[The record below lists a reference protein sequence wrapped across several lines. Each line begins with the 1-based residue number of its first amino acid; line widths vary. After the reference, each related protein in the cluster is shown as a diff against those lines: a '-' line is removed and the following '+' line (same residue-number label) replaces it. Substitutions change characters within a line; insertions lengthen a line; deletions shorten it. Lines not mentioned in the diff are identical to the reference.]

1 VTAARRNELTELEQC
16 VLGVIWRDGP
26 VTAYEVANLFATSL
40 SSFWSGSAGAI
51 YPVVQRL
58 RRRGLVRGATRAW
71 NGTRKTVL
79 TASDKGVDVLRNWL
93 TPPLPIA
100 AAGPTYDSIRTRMFF
115 MNVLPLALRQQFVDD
130 AERITREQLVLARKA
145 HEAQKALGNDSEALG
160 VLGVMLEIKARLT
173 WLRAI
178 RESMKR

>member
-1 VTAARRNELTELEQC
+1 MSPSSRNELTELEQC

-26 VTAYEVANLFATSL
+26 VTAYEIANLFATSL

-58 RRRGLVRGATRAW
+58 RRRGLVHGTARAW

-79 TASDKGVDVLRNWL
+79 TASDKGVEVLRNWL

-115 MNVLPLALRQQFVDD
+115 LKVLPAAARRQFVDD
-130 AERITREQLVLARKA
+130 AERITREQLVITRKA
-145 HEAQKALGNDSEALG
+145 HEQQKALGNESEALG
-160 VLGVMLEIKARLT
+160 VLGVILEMKARLT

-178 RESMKR
+178 RQSLKR

>member
-1 VTAARRNELTELEQC
+1 VSPRDELTELEQC

-58 RRRGLVRGATRAW
+58 RRRGLVHGAARAW

-79 TASDKGVDVLRNWL
+79 TATDKGVDVLRAWL

-115 MNVLPLALRQQFVDD
+115 MKILPIASRRQFVED
-130 AERITREQLVLARKA
+130 AERITREQMVLARQTHK
-145 HEAQKALGNDSEALG
+145 EQKALGNESEALG
-160 VLGVMLEIKARLT
+160 VLGVILEMKARLT

-178 RESMKR
+178 RDSLKR